1 MHTSLMTYSFR
12 RTVERGAMDIF
23 SCIEFCQHNG
33 IDYIE
38 PWNKHLPQAED
49 DIQWVDQVRRAAADA
64 GVRMGC
70 VAIDG
75 GHIYGDT
82 QEARQQQHA
91 YACHWL
97 DVAARLGAPQVRI
110 DAGGPEDMPDE
121 AFAIIVAGFED
132 LIARGQERG
141 VEILTENHW
150 GPTKN
155 PDNTLRLLEAVP
167 QLGLLFDSNNWIEE
181 RREEAWE
188 ITARYARAL
197 HIKTFSFDADG
208 NDPSVN
214 LHKCIALLVD
224 AGYAGVW
231 GIESTPETGDEPAG
245 VLGTRDLIR
254 RELAALMPDAA
265 S

>member
-12 RTVERGAMDIF
+12 RTVERGEMDIF
-23 SCIEFCQHNG
+23 SCIAFCQQNG

-49 DIQWVDQVRRAAADA
+49 DIPWVDKVRQAATAA
-64 GVRMGC
+64 GVQMGC

-75 GHIYGDT
+75 GHIHGDT
-82 QEARQQQHA
+82 PEARQQQRNYA
-91 YACHWL
+91 YHWL
-97 DVAARLGAPQVRI
+97 EVAAHLGAPQVRI
-110 DAGGPEDMPDE
+110 DAGGPVDMPDD
-121 AFAIIVAGFED
+121 AFAIIVDGFED
-132 LIARGQERG
+132 LIARGQSLG

-150 GPTKN
+150 GPTQN
-155 PDNTLRLLEAVP
+155 PDNSLKLLQAVP

-188 ITARYARAL
+188 MTAHYARAL
-197 HIKTFSFDADG
+197 HIKTFRFDADG

-224 AGYAGVW
+224 AGYDGVW
-231 GIESTPETGDEPAG
+231 GIESVPDDGDEQAG
-245 VLGTRDLIR
+245 VRGTRDLIR
-254 RELAALMPDAA
+254 RELASLDA
-265 S
+265 